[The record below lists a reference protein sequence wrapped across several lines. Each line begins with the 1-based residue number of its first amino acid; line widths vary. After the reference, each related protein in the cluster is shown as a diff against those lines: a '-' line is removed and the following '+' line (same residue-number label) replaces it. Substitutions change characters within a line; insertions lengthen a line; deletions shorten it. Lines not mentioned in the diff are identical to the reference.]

1 MDGSPV
7 ASPVPPPHPGSVRV
21 EESSRASFS
30 SFYAITLSPLRSYLA
45 RILGNSN
52 EAQDIAH
59 DAYLKTYSTMQDRP
73 LEKPRA
79 FLFVTARHL
88 AINYRF
94 RRAERMQPTETTAVE
109 EKLERGPGVVDEVI
123 ARQNA
128 EALDRAILALPPGC
142 RRVLLLRNTDQL
154 SHEEIALRLGIS
166 RSNVEKH
173 LARAL
178 RLLRKEITKNP
189 E

>member
-1 MDGSPV
+1 MSPPHTSPV
-7 ASPVPPPHPGSVRV
+7 
-21 EESSRASFS
+21 RAEDSAPANFS
-30 SFYAITLSPLRSYLA
+30 SLYAITLSPLRQYLA
-45 RILGNSN
+45 RLLGNPS

-59 DAYLKTYSTMQDRP
+59 DAYLKTYSAMQDKV

-79 FLFVTARHL
+79 FLFVTARRL

-94 RRAERMQPTETTAVE
+94 RRAERMQPTDSAAVE
-109 EKLERGPGVVDEVI
+109 EKLERAPDAVDEVM
-123 ARQNA
+123 ARQRA

-142 RRVLLLRNTDQL
+142 RQVLLLRNAERL
-154 SHEEIALRLGIS
+154 SHDEIALRLGIS

-178 RLLRKEITKNP
+178 RLLRDEIRKNP

>member
-1 MDGSPV
+1 MS
-7 ASPVPPPHPGSVRV
+7 PPHTSPVRV
-21 EESSRASFS
+21 EESPPANFG
-30 SFYAITLSPLRSYLA
+30 SFYALTLSPLRQYLA
-45 RILGNSN
+45 RILGNPS

-59 DAYLKTYSTMQDRP
+59 DAYVKTYSAMQGKP
-73 LEKPRA
+73 IEKPRA
-79 FLFVTARHL
+79 FLFVTARRL

-94 RRAERMQPTETTAVE
+94 RRAERMQPTETATVE
-109 EKLERGPGVVDEVI
+109 EKLERAPDVADEVM
-123 ARQNA
+123 ARQRA

-142 RRVLLLRNTDQL
+142 RQVLLLRNAEQI
-154 SHEEIALRLGIS
+154 SHDEIALRLGIS

-178 RLLRKEITKNP
+178 RLLREEIRKNP

>member
-1 MDGSPV
+1 M
-7 ASPVPPPHPGSVRV
+7 PPLHPGPLRV
-21 EESSRASFS
+21 EETVRSNFS
-30 SFYAITLSPLRSYLA
+30 SLYAITLSPLRQYLA
-45 RILGNSN
+45 RILGNAS

-59 DAYLKTYSTMQDRP
+59 DAYLKTYSAMQEKP

-109 EKLERGPGVVDEVI
+109 EKLERSPDVVDEVI

-142 RRVLLLRNTDQL
+142 RRVLLLRNSEQI

-178 RLLRKEITKNP
+178 RLLREELSKNP